1 MPAKATFMS
10 EIYLIRHGQASFGD
24 EDYDRLST
32 VGIRQ
37 SQVLADH
44 LFAQGVRFD
53 AVYSGPLKRQID
65 TAGAFCERF
74 GARQKALREPIVLN
88 AFTEYDAGGLLA
100 ARTLLGQDAE
110 ARSTDE
116 LDRVRQDKKAFQT
129 YFADT
134 VDRWLA
140 GEFDSAGVET
150 WPAFCGR
157 VTQGL
162 RRITSDNGRGR
173 RVAVFT
179 SGGPICAV
187 LKMTLDLAGKT
198 AIDLSW
204 QTMNASVSCVKY
216 QGDRLALAFFNNT
229 THLLLAQDPALLT
242 YR

>member
-1 MPAKATFMS
+1 VPAKATLMS

-24 EDYDRLST
+24 EDYDRLSA

-37 SQVLADH
+37 SQVLAEH
-44 LFAQGVRFD
+44 LFAQDIRFD
-53 AVYSGPLKRQID
+53 AVYSGPLKRQQD
-65 TAGAFCERF
+65 TARAFCERF
-74 GARQKALREPIVLN
+74 GTRQAALREPVVLE

-100 ARTLLGQDAE
+100 ARTLLGRDANG
-110 ARSTDE
+110 RSTDE
-116 LDRVRQDKKAFQT
+116 LDRVRQDKRAFQT

-140 GEFDSAGVET
+140 GEFDNAGVET
-150 WPAFCGR
+150 WPSFCKR
-157 VTQGL
+157 VIQGVC
-162 RRITSDNGRGR
+162 RITSDNGNGR

-187 LKMTLDLAGKT
+187 LKKALDLSGKS
-198 AIDLSW
+198 AIELSW

-216 QGDRLALAFFNNT
+216 KGDRLALAFFNNT

>member
-1 MPAKATFMS
+1 MS
-10 EIYLIRHGQASFGD
+10 EIYLIRHGQASFGH
-24 EDYDRLST
+24 EDYDRLSA

-44 LFAQGVRFD
+44 LFSQNLLFD

-65 TAGAFCERF
+65 TARPFCECF
-74 GARQKALREPIVLN
+74 GARQAALREPIVLE

-100 ARTLLGQDAE
+100 ARTLLLEQNGKSP
-110 ARSTDE
+110 STDE
-116 LDRVRQDKKAFQT
+116 LNRVRQDKKAFQT

-134 VDRWLA
+134 VNRWLA
-140 GEFDSAGVET
+140 GEYDSTGVET

-157 VTQGL
+157 VNQGL

-187 LKMTLDLAGKT
+187 LKMALDLAGKT
-198 AIDLSW
+198 AIELSW
-204 QTMNASVSCVKY
+204 QTMNASLTCIKY
-216 QGDRLALAFFNNT
+216 RGERLALSVFNNT
-229 THLLLAQDPALLT
+229 THLMMAQDPSLLT

>member
-1 MPAKATFMS
+1 MS

-24 EDYDRLST
+24 EDYDRLSA

-37 SQVLADH
+37 SRVLADH
-44 LFAQGVRFD
+44 LFAQDVRFD
-53 AVYSGPLKRQID
+53 AVYSGPLKRQLD
-65 TAGAFCERF
+65 TARAFCERF
-74 GARQKALREPIVLN
+74 GARQAALREPVVLD
-88 AFTEYDAGGLLA
+88 ALTEYDAGGLLA
-100 ARTLLGQDAE
+100 ARTRLGRDAKG
-110 ARSTDE
+110 RSTDE
-116 LDRVRQDKKAFQT
+116 FDRVRQDKRAFQA

-140 GEFDSAGVET
+140 GEYDSAGVET

-157 VTQGL
+157 VTQGVG
-162 RRITSDNGRGR
+162 RITSDNGRGR

-187 LKMTLDLAGKT
+187 LKKALDLPGKN
-198 AIDLSW
+198 AIELSW

-216 QGDRLALAFFNNT
+216 KGERLALAFFNNT

>member
-1 MPAKATFMS
+1 MS

-24 EDYDRLST
+24 EDYDRLSP

-44 LFAQGVRFD
+44 LFGQGIRFD

-65 TAGAFCERF
+65 TARPFCQRF
-74 GARQKALREPIVLN
+74 GARQTALQEPVVLE
-88 AFTEYDAGGLLA
+88 AFTEYDAAGLLA
-100 ARTLLGQDAE
+100 ARILLDQNSGNC
-110 ARSTDE
+110 STEE
-116 LDRVRQDKKAFQT
+116 LDRIRQDKKAFQT

-134 VDRWLA
+134 VARWLS
-140 GEFDSAGVET
+140 GELDRAGVET

-157 VTQGL
+157 VTQGV

-187 LKMTLDLAGKT
+187 LKKALDLPGKS
-198 AIDLSW
+198 AIELSW
-204 QTMNASVSCVKY
+204 QTMNASLSCVKY
-216 QGDRLALAFFNNT
+216 KGDQLALAFFNST
-229 THLLLAQDPALLT
+229 THLLLTQDPALLT

>member
-1 MPAKATFMS
+1 MS

-24 EDYDRLST
+24 EDYDRLSA

-44 LFAQGVRFD
+44 LFGQGIRFD
-53 AVYSGPLKRQID
+53 AVYSGPLKRQVD
-65 TAGAFCERF
+65 TARAFCERF
-74 GARQKALREPIVLN
+74 GARQAALREPVVLE

-100 ARTLLGQDAE
+100 ARALLDQNAKC
-110 ARSTDE
+110 RSTDE

-140 GEFDSAGVET
+140 GEYDSVGVET
-150 WPAFCGR
+150 WPAFCKR
-157 VTQGL
+157 VSQGL
-162 RRITSDNGRGR
+162 RRIISDNGRGR

-187 LKMTLDLAGKT
+187 LQMVLDLSGKT
-198 AIDLSW
+198 AIELSW
-204 QTMNASVSCVKY
+204 QTMNASLTSIKY
-216 QGDRLALAFFNNT
+216 RGARLALSVFNNT
-229 THLLLAQDPALLT
+229 THLMMARDPTLLT

>member
-1 MPAKATFMS
+1 MS

-24 EDYDRLST
+24 EDYDRLSA

-37 SQVLADH
+37 SRILADH

-53 AVYSGPLKRQID
+53 AVYSGPLKRQRD
-65 TAGAFCERF
+65 TAQAFCECY
-74 GARQKALREPIVLN
+74 GARQAALREPVVLE

-100 ARTLLGQDAE
+100 ARTLLGRDGTGP
-110 ARSTDE
+110 STEE
-116 LDRVRQDKKAFQT
+116 LDRVRRDKSAFQA

-140 GEFDSAGVET
+140 GEFDAAGVET
-150 WPAFCGR
+150 WPAFCRR
-157 VTQGL
+157 VARGL
-162 RRITSDNGRGR
+162 RRITRDNGRGR

-187 LKMTLDLAGKT
+187 VQKALDLPGKS
-198 AIDLSW
+198 AIELSW
-204 QTMNASVSCVKY
+204 QTMNASLSCIKY
-216 QGDRLALAFFNNT
+216 RGDQLALAFFNNT